1 MEKINEEEVK
11 KMVLEERKVR
21 SLEKVGNILFALTIW
36 FEEIKKDEW
45 SDRTQWYLS
54 KFKELVVDKKTQI

>member
-1 MEKINEEEVK
+1 MKKINEDEVK

-21 SLEKVGNILFALTIW
+21 SLEKISNVLSALIIW

-45 SDRTQWYLS
+45 SDRNQWYLG
-54 KFKELVVDKKTQI
+54 KFKEIMIDKKTQI

>member
-1 MEKINEEEVK
+1 MKKINEDEVK

-21 SLEKVGNILFALTIW
+21 SLEKISNVLSALTIW

-45 SDRTQWYLS
+45 SDRNQWYLG
-54 KFKELVVDKKTQI
+54 KFKEIMIDKKTQI

>member
-1 MEKINEEEVK
+1 MKKINEDEVK

-21 SLEKVGNILFALTIW
+21 SLEKISNVLSALTIW

-45 SDRTQWYLS
+45 SDRNQWYLS
-54 KFKELVVDKKTQI
+54 KFKEIMIDKKTQI

>member
-21 SLEKVGNILFALTIW
+21 SLEKISNVLSALTIW

-45 SDRTQWYLS
+45 SDRNQWYLS
-54 KFKELVVDKKTQI
+54 KFKEIMIDKKTQI

>member
-1 MEKINEEEVK
+1 MKKINEDEVK

-21 SLEKVGNILFALTIW
+21 SLEKISNVLSALTIW

-45 SDRTQWYLS
+45 SDRNQWYLS
-54 KFKELVVDKKTQI
+54 KFKELIIDKKHK

>member
-1 MEKINEEEVK
+1 MKKINEDELK

-21 SLEKVGNILFALTIW
+21 SLEKISNVLSALTIW

-45 SDRTQWYLS
+45 SDRNRWYLS
-54 KFKELVVDKKTQI
+54 KFKEIMIDKKTQI

>member
-1 MEKINEEEVK
+1 MKKINEDEGK

-21 SLEKVGNILFALTIW
+21 SLEKISNVLSALTIW

-45 SDRTQWYLS
+45 SDRNRWYLS
-54 KFKELVVDKKTQI
+54 KFKEIMIDKKTQI

>member
-1 MEKINEEEVK
+1 MKKINEDEDK

-21 SLEKVGNILFALTIW
+21 SLEKISNVLSALTIW

-45 SDRTQWYLS
+45 SDRNQWYLS
-54 KFKELVVDKKTQI
+54 KFKEIMIDKKTQI

>member
-1 MEKINEEEVK
+1 MKKINEDEVK

-21 SLEKVGNILFALTIW
+21 SLEKISNGLSALTIW

-45 SDRTQWYLS
+45 SDRNQWYLS
-54 KFKELVVDKKTQI
+54 KFKEIMIDKKTQI

>member
-1 MEKINEEEVK
+1 MKKINEDEVK

-21 SLEKVGNILFALTIW
+21 SLEKISNVLSALTIW

-45 SDRTQWYLS
+45 GKRNEWYLS
-54 KFKELVVDKKTQI
+54 KFKEIMIDKKTQI

>member
-21 SLEKVGNILFALTIW
+21 SLEKTGNVLSALTIW
-36 FEEIKKDEW
+36 FEEINKDEW
-45 SDRTQWYLS
+45 GKRNEWYLS
-54 KFKELVVDKKTQI
+54 KFKEIMIDKKTQI

>member
-1 MEKINEEEVK
+1 MKKINEYEVK

-21 SLEKVGNILFALTIW
+21 SLEKISNVLSALTIW

-45 SDRTQWYLS
+45 SDRNQWYLS
-54 KFKELVVDKKTQI
+54 KFKEIMIDKKTQI

>member
-1 MEKINEEEVK
+1 MKKINEDEVK

-21 SLEKVGNILFALTIW
+21 SLEKISNVLSALTIW

-45 SDRTQWYLS
+45 SDRNRWYLS
-54 KFKELVVDKKTQI
+54 KFKEIMIDKKTQI